1 MNIIDEMEKTY
12 FTPEIQNFK
21 APNEVRARVKDRL
34 EKDILRLDLRRT
46 VIFKVAAAA
55 AMILLPLLIYTTAM
69 WHKAET
75 FGVSDETTVW
85 TAKGEKVRIMLP
97 DGTEVYLNSNSRLN
111 YFSGQFMKLSR
122 TVSFEGEAYFSV
134 AKDEHLPFI
143 IMGDKFDV
151 RVLGTKFNMKSRP
164 DSEYAELTLEEG
176 TVEFTS
182 HATCKTYIVKA
193 NQMVRMKYST
203 GEVAVFDL
211 AETRIAPWKDNEM
224 LYRGIK
230 LSEVLTDIA
239 DSYNFH
245 ITYDGNVD
253 TNMLF
258 TGTLFT
264 DDLNG
269 SLSILE
275 KTCKLRISLK
285 NGNIMVRRQI

>member
-1 MNIIDEMEKTY
+1 MNYIEEMEKTY
-12 FTPEIQNFK
+12 FSPEIQNFK
-21 APNEVRARVKDRL
+21 APNDVRARVKDRL
-34 EKDILRLDLRRT
+34 EKDIMRLDLRRT
-46 VIFKVAAAA
+46 IVFKVAVVA
-55 AMILLPLLIYTTAM
+55 AMIVLPLLIYTTAM

-75 FGVSDETTVW
+75 FGISDETTVW

-122 TVSFEGEAYFSV
+122 TISFEGEAYFSV
-134 AKDEHLPFI
+134 AKDENLPFI

-164 DSEYAELTLEEG
+164 DGEYAELTLEEG
-176 TVEFTS
+176 AVEFTS
-182 HATCKTYIVKA
+182 QATGKTYIVKP

-203 GEVAVFDL
+203 GDVTVFDL
-211 AETRIAPWKDNEM
+211 AETRIAPWKNNEM
-224 LYRGIK
+224 LYRSIK

-239 DSYNFH
+239 ESYNFH
-245 ITYDGNVD
+245 ITYDEKVD

-275 KTCKLRISLK
+275 KTCNLRISLK
-285 NGNIMVRRQI
+285 NGIIMVRQQI